1 MSHLARAT
9 SAFIGSALALAT
21 AGASATAVIGAI
33 GITSPQGDFGGA
45 NALANIINQSSLS
58 AGYTSGVTNFAVYT
72 AATTSGQLTGAGFTA
87 TESNGPQQFT
97 FDLGALFDIDGVA
110 VWNTNSVGA
119 ITRFEMYAD
128 NDDDFSNGVGALI
141 LGPSSLAT
149 NSASADVFSF
159 GSTQTRYVHLQGLAS
174 LAPPDFYGLNEV
186 VFRGQAAGTQVPEPA
201 SLGLAALALAAAGAA
216 SRRRAG

>member
-1 MSHLARAT
+1 MSRTSRSA
-9 SAFIGSALALAT
+9 SAFVLTVLACAASA
-21 AGASATAVIGAI
+21 ASATTVIGSTAI
-33 GITSPQGDFGGA
+33 SSPQGELGSFR
-45 NALANIINQSSLS
+45 LVNIINQSSLS
-58 AGYTSGVTNFAVYT
+58 ANYVSGVTDFATFT
-72 AATTSGQLTGAGFTA
+72 ASTTSGQLTGSGFTS

-97 FDLGALFDIDGVA
+97 FDLGALFDVDGVA

-119 ITRFEMYAD
+119 VSRFEMYAD

-159 GSTQTRYVHLQGLAS
+159 ASTQTRYIHLQGLAS

-186 VFRGQAAGTQVPEPA
+186 AFRGQAAGTRVPEPA
-201 SLGLAALALAAAGAA
+201 SLALAGIALAAAGAA
-216 SRRRAG
+216 SRRRVR